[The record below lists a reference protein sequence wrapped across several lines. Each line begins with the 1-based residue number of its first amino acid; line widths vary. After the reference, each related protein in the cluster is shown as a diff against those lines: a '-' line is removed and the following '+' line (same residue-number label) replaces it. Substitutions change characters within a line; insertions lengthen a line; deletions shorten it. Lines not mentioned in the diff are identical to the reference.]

1 LKKEEPIVDSKA
13 EDDGFDSLEDP
24 YKDSQTE
31 QIQLKSELEEKI

>member
-1 LKKEEPIVDSKA
+1 LKKEEPIV
-13 EDDGFDSLEDP
+13 DGFDSLEDP